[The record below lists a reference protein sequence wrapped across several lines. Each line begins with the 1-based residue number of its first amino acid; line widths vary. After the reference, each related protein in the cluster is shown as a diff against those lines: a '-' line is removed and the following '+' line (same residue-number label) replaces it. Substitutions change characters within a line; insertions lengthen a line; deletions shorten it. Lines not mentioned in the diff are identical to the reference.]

1 MIGYGCLM
9 GVFLSVT
16 LLVAGCV
23 PAPDL
28 QPTNSPLSTLE
39 PITFASV
46 LPTPDPNAA
55 TVVGRLEMTSESGFV
70 EGLIVF
76 LERTS
81 ESHVVPSVIY
91 APPNDQPRAVTDATG
106 AFVISNVPDGE
117 YIVVIY
123 SPPVT
128 IQVAT
133 LFNRD
138 QPLLVSAQAGKVIDV
153 GIIQID

>member
-1 MIGYGCLM
+1 MIVYGCL
-9 GVFLSVT
+9 VRVSLFVT

-28 QPTNSPLSTLE
+28 QPTNSPLATLG
-39 PITFASV
+39 PIPFASM

-55 TVVGRLEMTSESGFV
+55 TVVGRLEVKSDSGFV

-81 ESHVVPSVIY
+81 GSHVVPSVIY
-91 APPNDQPRAVTDATG
+91 APPNDQPRAITDATG
-106 AFVISNVPDGE
+106 AFVISDVPDGE
-117 YIVVIY
+117 YVVVIY

-133 LFNRD
+133 LLNRD
-138 QPLLVSAQAGKVIDV
+138 QPLWVTAEAGKVIDV

>member
-1 MIGYGCLM
+1 MIVYGCLM
-9 GVFLSVT
+9 GVCLSVT

-28 QPTNSPLSTLE
+28 QPTHSPLSTLE
-39 PITFASV
+39 PIPFASV

-55 TVVGRLEMTSESGFV
+55 TVVGRLEATSESGFV

-81 ESHVVPSVIY
+81 GSHVVPSVIY

-106 AFVISNVPDGE
+106 AFVISDVPDGE
-117 YIVVIY
+117 YVVVVY
-123 SPPVT
+123 SPPTT
-128 IQVAT
+128 IEVAT
-133 LFNRD
+133 PLDSD
-138 QPLLVSAQAGKVIDV
+138 QPLFISAQPGKVIDI
-153 GIIQID
+153 GTIKIY